1 MVDQQ
6 LLTYGI
12 YFLVV
17 TTVILVVESV
27 FVSFRAR
34 QLYRTAVNHR
44 LGYQAKE
51 PNPEAVLAK
60 LRKERGLDESGNYRY
75 ALVALNRLFLQSGTT
90 GDPLAFFAK
99 FLLVGL
105 SLGVAIF
112 LLGRALVPSTLIAV
126 LLGLAL
132 PLLVLLRR
140 RSRRRK
146 ALAEQLPEA
155 LDIIVR
161 SLKAGHPTPV
171 SISLVAR
178 EMADPIGTEF
188 GIVTDEMTY
197 GLELDRA
204 MRNLL
209 ERVGLDDLR
218 LVVVSMSIQASTGGN
233 LAEILGN
240 LAQVIRDR
248 FRMRR
253 KIRAISA
260 EGRWSAILISIFPFG
275 LFAIINLIA
284 PSYYGEVWDEP
295 LVQPVLTFM
304 VLWMIFGDYI
314 MYRMVHFD
322 F

>member
-1 MVDQQ
+1 M
-6 LLTYGI
+6 
-12 YFLVV
+12 
-17 TTVILVVESV
+17 
-27 FVSFRAR
+27 
-34 QLYRTAVNHR
+34 
-44 LGYQAKE
+44 AKD
-51 PNPEAVLAK
+51 PNAEAVLAK
-60 LRKERGLDESGNYRY
+60 LRKERGLDEAGDYRY
-75 ALVALNRLFLQSGTT
+75 ALVFLNRLFLQSGTT
-90 GDPLAFFAK
+90 GSPLAFFAS
-99 FLLVGL
+99 FLLIGVFLGAAAFML
-105 SLGVAIF
+105 TRSLLPSSFVA
-112 LLGRALVPSTLIAV
+112 ALI
-126 LLGLAL
+126 GLAL
-132 PLLVLLRR
+132 PLLILLRR
-140 RSRRRK
+140 RARRK
-146 ALAEQLPEA
+146 KRFAEQLPEA

-171 SISLVAR
+171 SLSLVAR
-178 EMADPIGTEF
+178 EMPDPIGTEF

-218 LVVVSMSIQASTGGN
+218 LVVVSMGIQASTGGN

-248 FRMRR
+248 FRLRR

-284 PSYYGEVWDEP
+284 PRYYGEVWDQP
-295 LVQPVLTFM
+295 LVQPILMFM
-304 VLWMIFGDYI
+304 VLWMAFGDYI